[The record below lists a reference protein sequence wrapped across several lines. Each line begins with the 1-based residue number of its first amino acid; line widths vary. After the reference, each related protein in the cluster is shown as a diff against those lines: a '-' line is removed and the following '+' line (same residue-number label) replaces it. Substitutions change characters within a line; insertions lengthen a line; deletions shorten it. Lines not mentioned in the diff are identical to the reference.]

1 MDMFME
7 YVWAFIIGGILCA
20 IGQVLI
26 DLTKLTPARILTSY
40 VVAGVILGAIGVY
53 EPIVEIAG
61 GGATVP
67 LTGFGNLLAKGVR
80 EAVDEHGL
88 LGAFMGGFTNAA
100 VGISA
105 AIFFGLIVAL
115 IFKPGTK
122 INASAKQ

>member
-1 MDMFME
+1 ME
-7 YVWAFIIGGILCA
+7 YVWAFIVGGILCS

-26 DLTKLTPARILTSY
+26 DLTKLTPARVLTSY

>member
-1 MDMFME
+1 MDIFLD
-7 YVWAFIIGGILCA
+7 YLWAFLVGGVLCA

-40 VVAGVILGAIGVY
+40 VVAGVILGALGWY
-53 EPIVEIAG
+53 EPIVDFAG

-80 EAVDEHGL
+80 RAVDENGL
-88 LGAFMGGFTNAA
+88 LGAFMGGFTSAA

-105 AIFFGLIVAL
+105 AIFFGLLAAL
-115 IFKPGTK
+115 VFKSGSK
-122 INASAKQ
+122 INEGSSS